1 MGIVCY
7 AVDTY
12 VYLCQFNS
20 VFYAVQYFMIS
31 WYHSGPKEE
40 YEINWDFRKHGLF
53 VVCFKPLVML
63 VHLFLFFSRTF
74 IMHLFYHHCPK
85 QWTVK
90 MCLREAK
97 SPIKISKRESLLA
110 EDVKVNSHWK
120 LFAYFPSWEVATCW
134 YALHATKKCFASRYS
149 NWAACNNCKTDS
161 EKILNNSLVLD
172 MSWRSVNK

>member
-1 MGIVCY
+1 MLCFIITGWHLLKGQPVTFNGDCMLFSWYIL
-7 AVDTY
+7 Y

-53 VVCFKPLVML
+53 VVCFIPLVML
-63 VHLFLFFSRTF
+63 VHLFLFFSSTF
-74 IMHLFYHHCPK
+74 RMHFFLLSLSKAMDWKCVSEK
-85 QWTVK
+85 QK
-90 MCLREAK
+90 A
-97 SPIKISKRESLLA
+97 SPIKISNRESLLA

-120 LFAYFPSWEVATCW
+120 LFACFPSWEVATCW

-149 NWAACNNCKTDS
+149 K
-161 EKILNNSLVLD
+161 
-172 MSWRSVNK
+172 